1 MRNSRVKIALIAI
14 VFIVIIVL
22 ANFYIISATKITPA
36 DKIIYGG
43 AILTMEGS
51 VPQYA
56 QAVALSAD
64 KIIFVGSKRDAMRHK
79 NKQTELIDLKERAML
94 PGFID
99 PHIHHALAGAFYFM
113 TNIRADEDW
122 GLPGLKDAPVIG
134 HDEYIDALTKA
145 DAALKDSNEWLIVD
159 GYASYYDGKIDRT
172 DLEKIS
178 TTRPILLFQRSG
190 HEAFLNGKA
199 LETMG
204 FTAENTQGIYPRP
217 KI

>member
-1 MRNSRVKIALIAI
+1 MRNSRVRIVLIAT
-14 VFIVIIVL
+14 VFIVIVAL

-36 DKIIYGG
+36 YKIIYGG

-113 TNIRADEDW
+113 TNIRAD
-122 GLPGLKDAPVIG
+122 
-134 HDEYIDALTKA
+134 
-145 DAALKDSNEWLIVD
+145 
-159 GYASYYDGKIDRT
+159 
-172 DLEKIS
+172 
-178 TTRPILLFQRSG
+178 
-190 HEAFLNGKA
+190 
-199 LETMG
+199 
-204 FTAENTQGIYPRP
+204 
-217 KI
+217 